1 VTGPLPELRLD
12 GKIAVV
18 TGASRSIGRAT
29 AVALGEAGA
38 HVVLASRSPELLEVV
53 CAEVRAT
60 GAEAVAIA
68 CDVADPGAVDALFD
82 SCAADVGPPYAV
94 VANAGVFQQW
104 GATSEL
110 DLAEWGRIIETDLT
124 GVLHT
129 CRAAA
134 RVMAGGGSIV
144 AVSSLAGLVA
154 LPGAAAYSAAKAG
167 VTGLVRSLAV
177 EWARDGI
184 RVNAV
189 APGFVVRDEDPFA
202 DKPERLAEIAA
213 RTPLGRRGQ
222 PREVALAIAFLCS
235 PAASFITGTT
245 LPVDGGWTAS

>member
-1 VTGPLPELRLD
+1 VSGGLPELRLD
-12 GKIAVV
+12 GKVAVV

-38 HVVLASRSPELLEVV
+38 HVVVAARSRDLLEAV
-53 CAEVRAT
+53 CEEVRA
-60 GAEAVAIA
+60 GGGHALAIA
-68 CDVADPGAVDALFD
+68 CDVADPASVGALFD
-82 SCAADVGPPYAV
+82 ACAAEVGPPDAV
-94 VANAGVFQQW
+94 VANAGVFQRW
-104 GATSEL
+104 GPTTEL
-110 DLAEWGRIIETDLT
+110 DLGEWERILATDLT

-129 CRAAA
+129 CRGAA
-134 RVMAGGGSIV
+134 RVMSSGGSIV

-167 VTGLVRSLAV
+167 VTGLVRSLAA
-177 EWARDGI
+177 EWAPDGI

-189 APGFVVRDEDPFA
+189 APGFVVRDDDPFA
-202 DKPERLAEIAA
+202 DNPERLAQIAA

-235 PAASFITGTT
+235 PAASFITGAT
-245 LPVDGGWTAS
+245 LPVDGGWTAA

>member
-1 VTGPLPELRLD
+1 VRGPLPELRLD
-12 GKIAVV
+12 GKVAVV

-29 AVALGEAGA
+29 AVALGEVGA
-38 HVVLASRSPELLEVV
+38 HVVVASRSPQLLESV
-53 CAEVRAT
+53 CAEV
-60 GAEAVAIA
+60 GAAGAGALAVT
-68 CDVADPGAVDALFD
+68 CDVADAGSVDALFAT
-82 SCAADVGPPYAV
+82 CAAELGPPSAV
-94 VANAGVFQQW
+94 VANAGVFQDW
-104 GATSEL
+104 GPTAEL
-110 DLAEWGRIIETDLT
+110 DLAEWDRIIATDLT

-129 CRAAA
+129 CRGATRA
-134 RVMAGGGSIV
+134 MTGGGSIV

-154 LPGAAAYSAAKAG
+154 MPGAAAYSAAKAG

-177 EWARDGI
+177 ELAGEGI

-202 DKPERLAEIAA
+202 DNPGRLAEIAA
-213 RTPLGRRGQ
+213 KTPLARRGQ

-245 LPVDGGWTAS
+245 LAVDGGWTAV

>member
-1 VTGPLPELRLD
+1 VREPLPELRLD
-12 GKIAVV
+12 GKVAVV

-38 HVVLASRSPELLEVV
+38 HVVVASRSPERLESV

-60 GAEAVAIA
+60 GAGALAVT
-68 CDVADPGAVDALFD
+68 CDVADVASVDALFA
-82 SCAADVGPPYAV
+82 SCVAEVGAPSAV
-94 VANAGVFQQW
+94 VANAGVFQDW
-104 GATSEL
+104 GRTTEL
-110 DLAEWGRIIETDLT
+110 DLAEWDRIIATDLT

-129 CRAAA
+129 CRAATRA
-134 RVMAGGGSIV
+134 MTGGGSIV

-154 LPGAAAYSAAKAG
+154 MPGAAAYSAAKAG

-177 EWARDGI
+177 EWAGEGI

-202 DKPERLAEIAA
+202 GNAERLAEIAA
-213 RTPLGRRGQ
+213 KTPLARRGQ

-245 LPVDGGWTAS
+245 LAVDGGWTAV